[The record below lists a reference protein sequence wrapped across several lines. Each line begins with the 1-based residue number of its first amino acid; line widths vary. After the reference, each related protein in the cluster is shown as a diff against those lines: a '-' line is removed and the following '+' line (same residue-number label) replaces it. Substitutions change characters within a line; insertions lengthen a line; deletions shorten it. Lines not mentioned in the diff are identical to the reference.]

1 LQGGANTME
10 IIDLN
15 TCSRTFNFNIGN
27 LDAPVAEM
35 LITPENDCSFSHALF
50 QDISINNPV
59 AWQWTIEGI
68 GSSDKQSDRF
78 FFPEIG
84 EYTVHLWVEN
94 AFNCADD
101 TTQVFSLSNEDLR
114 IFAPNSFT
122 PNGDGINDYFKPV
135 LSGVVNFT
143 FTVYNR
149 WGEVIYR
156 GNEKSAG
163 WAGDKNGN
171 KNICQNDLYYY
182 TITAKGICDEKVV
195 KGFVQLT
202 E

>member
-1 LQGGANTME
+1 
-10 IIDLN
+10 
-15 TCSRTFNFNIGN
+15 
-27 LDAPVAEM
+27 
-35 LITPENDCSFSHALF
+35 
-50 QDISINNPV
+50 
-59 AWQWTIEGI
+59 
-68 GSSDKQSDRF
+68 
-78 FFPEIG
+78 
-84 EYTVHLWVEN
+84 
-94 AFNCADD
+94 
-101 TTQVFSLSNEDLR
+101 
-114 IFAPNSFT
+114 
-122 PNGDGINDYFKPV
+122 
-135 LSGVVNFT
+135 
-143 FTVYNR
+143 VYNR